1 MSTSE
6 VSTAVISG
14 MVAGKRVAVVL
25 DEIQRDQDLA
35 SIRSACQ
42 LVELKV
48 REVNPKLDPQL
59 LGEMWTYDDRFN
71 AVLTLLLNRSTPN
84 CHLLVEFAVALRK
97 RLKRLE
103 EHRLAMSRAGIVVRH
118 GGAR

>member
-1 MSTSE
+1 
-6 VSTAVISG
+6 
-14 MVAGKRVAVVL
+14 MVDGKRVGVL
-25 DEIQRDQDLA
+25 LHEIQRGEDLA
-35 SIRSACQ
+35 WVRSACQ
-42 LVELKV
+42 LVEVKV
-48 REVNPKLDPQL
+48 REVNPKLDPEQ

-103 EHRLAMSRAGIVVRH
+103 EHQLAMAGAGIVVRL